1 MDKTESLKTSQE
13 LSLCGSPRILY
24 FVSISISCH
33 TEDSQVISLKLP
45 AGGQGKGTVLKY
57 LKHSE
62 GLPQEKLFY
71 QSLT

>member
-1 MDKTESLKTSQE
+1 MDKSESLKTSQE
-13 LSLCGSPRILY
+13 LSLCGSPRILC
-24 FVSISISCH
+24 FVSESICH
-33 TEDSQVISLKLP
+33 IEDSQVISLKLP
-45 AGGQGKGTVLKY
+45 AGGQGKGTILKY